1 MFIPGM
7 SKDISDEQ
15 VEKRKT
21 DLKKIKKFL
30 IRQTYTENNPDSE
43 QLRMFYELNFLQ
55 FLFEVGMFEED
66 KKMEDFSEAEKKSA
80 YQRYIDALSASVR
93 GTGSV
98 FLRRGTKDVFT
109 NNFNR
114 RLLGVHKANHDIQI
128 VVDQVCCIIF
138 PYNTI

>member
-1 MFIPGM
+1 
-7 SKDISDEQ
+7 
-15 VEKRKT
+15 
-21 DLKKIKKFL
+21 
-30 IRQTYTENNPDSE
+30 
-43 QLRMFYELNFLQ
+43 MFYELNFLQ

-66 KKMEDFSEAEKKSA
+66 KTMEDFSEAEKKSA

-93 GTGSV
+93 GTASV